1 MQGAILYADALER
14 IIPDFRDDAPL
25 ERHVI
30 EQRVWVL
37 SDDAYV
43 GSTYRSAAFDK
54 PPYNRYTIIRA
65 QFDKWFSQKVQE
77 AGALLLC
84 ETTVTG
90 LVMDGDRVAGVHT
103 DRGGTVYADLVIL
116 GDGVNSLLANKA
128 GFHPELKP
136 RDVALAVKEIHFLPE
151 ATIESRFNVQP
162 DQGVVIEM
170 AGKITQGMVG
180 TGFLYTN
187 RESLTIG
194 VGCLLSDFKAN
205 GVPPYQMLEDMKK
218 HPAIAPLLE
227 GGEMKEYCAHLI
239 PEGGYKAV
247 PQVYGHGWLM
257 VGDAAMLVNSVH
269 REGSQPGHDLR
280 PPGGGNGARTGR
292 RRQGHDGA
300 QSGRLPRA
308 PGRQLRAQGPEEI
321 PAPAAGVRPQPPVL
335 HRLPGPAQRRR
346 PHPAHRR
353 RRRQENQ
360 GKTGAQKL
368 RHAPLAA
375 GSGGRCLQAV
385 EGLRMIKVEE
395 KLFQNR
401 YRVDAGRP
409 HISIIDAS
417 VCQHDC
423 PTKQCTVCCPAACY
437 TREGDGR
444 VTLITDGCLECG
456 TCRVIC
462 TDHRNVAWEYPRGGY
477 GILFK
482 FG

>member
-1 MQGAILYADALER
+1 MSEKFDVIVVGAGPAGNAAAYTLAKGGLKVLQIERGESPGSKNVQGAILYADALER

-25 ERHVI
+25 ERHII
-30 EQRVWVL
+30 EQRIWVL

-151 ATIESRFNVQP
+151 PTIESRFNVQP

-247 PQVYGHGWLM
+247 PQTHGNGWML

-269 REGSQPGHDLR
+269 REGSNL
-280 PPGGGNGARTGR
+280 AMT
-292 RRQGHDGA
+292 
-300 QSGRLPRA
+300 SGRLA
-308 PGRQLRAQGPEEI
+308 AETALELA
-321 PAPAAGVRPQPPVL
+321 AAGKAMTARNLAAYRARLEDSFVL
-335 HRLPGPAQRRR
+335 KDLKKYQRLPQVFDRNHQFFTDYPDLLNGAAHTLLPVDGVDKKTKEKQVRKTFVTRRS
-346 PHPAHRR
+346 PLGLVGDAF
-353 RRRQENQ
+353 
-360 GKTGAQKL
+360 KL
-368 RHAPLAA
+368 WRAF
-375 GSGGRCLQAV
+375 
-385 EGLRMIKVEE
+385 E
-395 KLFQNR
+395 
-401 YRVDAGRP
+401 
-409 HISIIDAS
+409 
-417 VCQHDC
+417 
-423 PTKQCTVCCPAACY
+423 
-437 TREGDGR
+437 
-444 VTLITDGCLECG
+444 
-456 TCRVIC
+456 
-462 TDHRNVAWEYPRGGY
+462 
-477 GILFK
+477 
-482 FG
+482 